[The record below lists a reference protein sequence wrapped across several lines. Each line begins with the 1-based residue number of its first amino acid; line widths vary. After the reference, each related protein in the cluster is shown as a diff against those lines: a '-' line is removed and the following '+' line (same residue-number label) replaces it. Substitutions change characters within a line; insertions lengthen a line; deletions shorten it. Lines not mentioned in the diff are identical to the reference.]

1 MHIHRTGSGE
11 RGNQECLGRTHP
23 SGRLLPHQTCRGVE
37 DLVCHFDPVE
47 EADAGGAAATAL
59 KPGDHGSTFGGYP
72 VSCAAA
78 LAVLT
83 TIEEQGLLAHVRE
96 LGAHFTAAVAA
107 LTHPLVAGSRGI
119 GLWHALVLTADVAAD
134 FEASARDFGF
144 LVNAVRPNAIRI
156 APPLLITR
164 EQLDSFLAAVP
175 AILDSIGA

>member
-1 MHIHRTGSGE
+1 MIVDEVQSGIGRTGEWFASRASGVKPDVITLAK
-11 RGNQECLGRTHP
+11 GLG
-23 SGRLLPHQTCRGVE
+23 GGLPIGAVI
-37 DLVCHFDPVE
+37 
-47 EADAGGAAATAL
+47 AGGSAATAL
-59 KPGDHGSTFGGYP
+59 KPGDHGSTFGGNP

-107 LTHPLVAGSRGI
+107 LIHPLMAGSRGI
-119 GLWHALVLTADVAAD
+119 GLWHALVLTEDVAAD

-175 AILDSIGA
+175 AILDSIGV